1 MIEIQDNMSVTA
13 PSVVYLQNVKV
24 RAMSRLSEVTPAIES
39 KRRERDGLRNLR
51 DAYEKD
57 RKLGDAGSVLE
68 VRVLDGGL
76 EAER

>member
-51 DAYEKD
+51 DTYEKD